1 MISCE
6 RAWELLNLQLDG
18 ALSPQEEQELE
29 EHLASCPACRKDQEE
44 LAQMSQALRGLGEVQ
59 VPADFTQRVMEQV
72 RAESQEKP
80 KVISLQRRRWA
91 RTLMG
96 LAACALLCI
105 GIYRVI
111 PQGSNLRSGMVT
123 DGQAAVS
130 AQQPQTSER
139 SVDEDVTNSGQQPA
153 QTPDDQET
161 AQPPAAQPRTADLA
175 PDVPDQS
182 GTQSGGETEQPTP
195 YAAEE
200 NGESEYEVQNKAQTP
215 EVTTASTQTV
225 LVLRTLP
232 TGASALLPT
241 LDEWEADRE
250 GNVSC
255 TVTRQ
260 VLEQLCQLLDQ
271 AGTEYTVTPEPW
283 SETCI
288 VRLG

>member
-29 EHLASCPACRKDQEE
+29 KHLASCPACQKEREE

-80 KVISLQRRRWA
+80 KVIPLLRRQVRA
-91 RTLMG
+91 LAG

-111 PQGSNLRSGMVT
+111 PQGSNLSSGMVT

-139 SVDEDVTNSGQQPA
+139 SLDEDVTNSGQQPA

-161 AQPPAAQPRTADLA
+161 AQPPAAQPRTADPA
-175 PDVPDQS
+175 PDVPEQS
-182 GTQSGGETEQPTP
+182 GTQSGGETEQTAP

-200 NGESEYEVQNKAQTP
+200 NSESENEVQNKAQTP